1 MIRKLLLAFGLF
13 ALASVTDTANAQD
26 DDSTPAADEVAA
38 DEEPSTA
45 DRALDELQR
54 RYESLQQQFEELTS
68 DQLDAPVEWAQ
79 EDLENI
85 GDWEY
90 RVVEIGRLSAEEL
103 EATLNELGN
112 ERWEVIWIDDNL
124 TGKTIILKRPAVSV
138 LSKLPLSALGRLL
151 MRDSG
156 GQ

>member
-1 MIRKLLLAFGLF
+1 MTQLFLPALAAL
-13 ALASVTDTANAQD
+13 ALASAAGGAMAQGGDSATAE
-26 DDSTPAADEVAA
+26 DEAR
-38 DEEPSTA
+38 EGPSAA

-54 RYESLQQQFEELTS
+54 RYEILQQQFEELTS

-90 RVVEIGRLSAEEL
+90 RVIEVDRLSAEEL

-112 ERWEVIWIDDNL
+112 ERWEVIWVDDTL
-124 TGKTIILKRPAVSV
+124 SGRTIILKRPAVSI
-138 LSKLPLSALGRLL
+138 LSKLPLSTLGRLL

>member
-1 MIRKLLLAFGLF
+1 M
-13 ALASVTDTANAQD
+13 
-26 DDSTPAADEVAA
+26 
-38 DEEPSTA
+38 
-45 DRALDELQR
+45 DELQR

-79 EDLENI
+79 EDIENI

-90 RVVEIGRLSAEEL
+90 KVIEIGRLSAEEL
-103 EATLNELGN
+103 ETTLNELGN
-112 ERWEVIWIDDNL
+112 DRWEVFWIDDNL
-124 TGKTIILKRPAVSV
+124 TGKTIILKRPAVSII
-138 LSKLPLSALGRLL
+138 SKLPLSALGRLL

>member
-1 MIRKLLLAFGLF
+1 MNRGLFPALTMILFLAF
-13 ALASVTDTANAQD
+13 SSTANGQD
-26 DDSTPAADEVAA
+26 GDTDATENDPAA
-38 DEEPSTA
+38 EEPSTA

-54 RYESLQQQFEELTS
+54 RYESLQQQFEELTNS

-79 EDLENI
+79 EDIENI

-90 RVVEIGRLSAEEL
+90 RVIEVGRLSVEEL

-112 ERWEVIWIDDNL
+112 DRWQVIWIEGSI
-124 TGKTIILKRPAVSV
+124 TGRTIIMKRPAVSII
-138 LSKLPLSALGRLL
+138 SKLPLSALGRLL

>member
-1 MIRKLLLAFGLF
+1 MIRKTLLTMLSLTCLAGI
-13 ALASVTDTANAQD
+13 ANAQD
-26 DDSTPAADEVAA
+26 EDPTAT
-38 DEEPSTA
+38 DEEAVPDELPSTT

-54 RYESLQQQFEELTS
+54 GYDALQRQFEELTS

-79 EDLENI
+79 EDIENI

-90 RVVEIGRLSAEEL
+90 KVVDLGRLSSEEL

-112 ERWEVIWIDDNL
+112 DRWQVIWIEDNL
-124 TGKTIILKRPAVSV
+124 TGKTIIMKRPAVSII
-138 LSKLPLSALGRLL
+138 SKLPLSALGRLL

>member
-1 MIRKLLLAFGLF
+1 MTRGILLALTALMLF
-13 ALASVTDTANAQD
+13 AFSVTAIGQD
-26 DDSTPAADEVAA
+26 IETSGDESEPAA
-38 DEEPSTA
+38 EEPSTA

-54 RYESLQQQFEELTS
+54 RYESLQQQFEELTNS

-90 RVVEIGRLSAEEL
+90 RVVEVGRLSAEEL
-103 EATLNELGN
+103 QATLNELGN
-112 ERWEVIWIDDNL
+112 DRWQVIWIEGNL
-124 TGKTIILKRPAVSV
+124 AGKTIILKRPAVSV

>member
-1 MIRKLLLAFGLF
+1 MIRIFLFAFSLLACFG
-13 ALASVTDTANAQD
+13 SIANAQD
-26 DDSTPAADEVAA
+26 SDSTAA
-38 DEEPSTA
+38 DEETAAEELPSTA

-54 RYESLQQQFEELTS
+54 AYDGLQRQFDELTG

-90 RVVEIGRLSAEEL
+90 RVIEINRLSAEDL

-112 ERWEVIWIDDNL
+112 DRWEVIWIDDNL

>member
-1 MIRKLLLAFGLF
+1 MTRRILIALTALTFF
-13 ALASVTDTANAQD
+13 AMSASAQD
-26 DDSTPAADEVAA
+26 DDTNVTDDDTVA
-38 DEEPSTA
+38 EEPSTA

-54 RYESLQQQFEELTS
+54 RYESLQQQFEELTTS

-79 EDLENI
+79 EDIENI

-90 RVVEIGRLSAEEL
+90 RVIEVGRLSAEEL

-112 ERWEVIWIDDNL
+112 ERWQVIWIEGSI
-124 TGKTIILKRPAVSV
+124 TGRTIIMKRPAVSV
-138 LSKLPLSALGRLL
+138 ISKLPLSALGRLL

>member
-1 MIRKLLLAFGLF
+1 MIRILLLVLGSF
-13 ALASVTDTANAQD
+13 ALVTFSGNISAQD
-26 DDSTPAADEVAA
+26 EAAAGEEAPAE
-38 DEEPSTA
+38 EEPSTA
-45 DRALDELQR
+45 ERALEEMQR
-54 RYESLQQQFEELTS
+54 RYEELQQRFDEFTG

-79 EDLENI
+79 EDIENI

-90 RVVEIGRLSAEEL
+90 RVVEFGRMSAEEL
-103 EATLNELGN
+103 EAALNELGN
-112 ERWEVIWIDDNL
+112 ERWQVIWIEGNL
-124 TGKTIILKRPAVSV
+124 TGRTVIMKRPAVSI

>member
-1 MIRKLLLAFGLF
+1 MTRGILLALA
-13 ALASVTDTANAQD
+13 ALMFVAFPGSASTQD
-26 DDSTPAADEVAA
+26 DDSAASDTDPAA
-38 DEEPSTA
+38 EESSTA
-45 DRALDELQR
+45 DRALEELQR
-54 RYESLQQQFEELTS
+54 RYEGLQQQFEELTS
-68 DQLDAPVEWAQ
+68 DSLDAPVEWAQ

-90 RVVEIGRLSAEEL
+90 KVVEVGRQSAEEL

-112 ERWEVIWIDDNL
+112 DRWQVIWIEGNL
-124 TGKTIILKRPAVSV
+124 SGKTIIMKRPAVSV

>member
-1 MIRKLLLAFGLF
+1 MTRGLF
-13 ALASVTDTANAQD
+13 LALTALMFLAYSSGASGQDSDTDTTESD
-26 DDSTPAADEVAA
+26 PAAED
-38 DEEPSTA
+38 PSTA

-54 RYESLQQQFEELTS
+54 RYESLQQQFEELTNS

-79 EDLENI
+79 EDIENI

-90 RVVEIGRLSAEEL
+90 RVIEVGRLSAEEL

-112 ERWEVIWIDDNL
+112 ERWQVIWIEGNI
-124 TGKTIILKRPAVSV
+124 TGRTIIMKRPAVSII
-138 LSKLPLSALGRLL
+138 SKLPLSALGRLL

>member
-1 MIRKLLLAFGLF
+1 MTRGILLALAALMFF
-13 ALASVTDTANAQD
+13 AFPGSASTQD
-26 DDSTPAADEVAA
+26 DDSDASDTDPAA
-38 DEEPSTA
+38 EESSTA
-45 DRALDELQR
+45 DRALEELQR
-54 RYESLQQQFEELTS
+54 RYEGLQQQFEELTS
-68 DQLDAPVEWAQ
+68 DSLDAPVEWAQ

-90 RVVEIGRLSAEEL
+90 KVVEVGRQSAEEL

-112 ERWEVIWIDDNL
+112 DRWQVIWIEGNL
-124 TGKTIILKRPAVSV
+124 SGKTIILKRPAVSV

>member
-1 MIRKLLLAFGLF
+1 MTRALTIALAVFAFGSWSG
-13 ALASVTDTANAQD
+13 LASAQD
-26 DDSTPAADEVAA
+26 DETAG
-38 DEEPSTA
+38 DEEAAEAPSTA

-54 RYESLQQQFEELTS
+54 RYEILQQQFEELTG

-90 RVVEIGRLSAEEL
+90 RVVEIGRLSAEDL
-103 EATLNELGN
+103 QATLNELGN
-112 ERWEVIWIDDNL
+112 DRWEVIWIDDNL

>member
-1 MIRKLLLAFGLF
+1 MIRGILF
-13 ALASVTDTANAQD
+13 ALAALTFFAMNANAQD
-26 DDSTPAADEVAA
+26 DDASETGNDTVA
-38 DEEPSTA
+38 EEPSTA

-54 RYESLQQQFEELTS
+54 RYESLQQQFEELTNS

-79 EDLENI
+79 EDIENV

-90 RVVEIGRLSAEEL
+90 RVIEVGRLSAEEL
-103 EATLNELGN
+103 EASLNELGN
-112 ERWEVIWIDDNL
+112 DRWQVIWIEGNI
-124 TGKTIILKRPAVSV
+124 TGRTIIMKRPAVSII
-138 LSKLPLSALGRLL
+138 SKLPLSALGRLL